1 MLPGARARGE
11 ALRGVGR
18 VGSQGTAPASTC
30 SPQRAQIWNGSC
42 NNCGKIPFL
51 DVPSTRRRSAARH
64 GGGDCRLMAAALWLA
79 GDWLA
84 SWLVVLVRQTISNA
98 RNVL

>member
-1 MLPGARARGE
+1 MHVRAAR
-11 ALRGVGR
+11 RGVGR

-51 DVPSTRRRSAARH
+51 DVPSTRRRRAAPH
-64 GGGDCRLMAAALWLA
+64 GAALWLA

>member
-18 VGSQGTAPASTC
+18 VGRQGTAPASTC

-51 DVPSTRRRSAARH
+51 DVPSTRRRRAAPR
-64 GGGDCRLMAAALWLA
+64 GAALWLA

>member
-1 MLPGARARGE
+1 MPVRAAR
-11 ALRGVGR
+11 RGVGR
-18 VGSQGTAPASTC
+18 VGRQGTAPASTC

-51 DVPSTRRRSAARH
+51 DVPSTRRRGG
-64 GGGDCRLMAAALWLA
+64 GGGDCRLMAALWLA